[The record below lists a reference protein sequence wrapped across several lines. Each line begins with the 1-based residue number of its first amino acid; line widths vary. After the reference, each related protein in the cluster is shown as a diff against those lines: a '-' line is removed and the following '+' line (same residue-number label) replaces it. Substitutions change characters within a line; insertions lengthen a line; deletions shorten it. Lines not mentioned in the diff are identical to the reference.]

1 MIELGGRI
9 EAHSDGPGHGARFVL
24 DLPLQAAG
32 VTP

>member
-1 MIELGGRI
+1 MSLRWKIMLLLMGT
-9 EAHSDGPGHGARFVL
+9 FVL

>member
-1 MIELGGRI
+1 MSLRRKVILLL
-9 EAHSDGPGHGARFVL
+9 ATTLVL